1 MFGNSII
8 KMVED
13 VEMVRA
19 RDLGMSVE
27 EYRTMLREKDKQR
40 KADEEHYLNSELY
53 VLDMKK
59 KKEN

>member
-1 MFGNSII
+1 M
-8 KMVED
+8 
-13 VEMVRA
+13 EMVRA

-59 KKEN
+59 KKDN